1 MKTTKQQSK
10 PEKPRTA
17 KNNKKRAMT
26 PDTDEQSI
34 DEESENFVLGQA
46 LKELIVIDNGKVMEN
61 FDEKVRNG
69 DYEEGVN
76 RAIKRCEDRKEWKD
90 EDVKGEVIRAQKKAV
105 KHLIKTGMVEENNVK
120 VPDVTSSDSSSSGD
134 EKTLKKMRD
143 KAKLPH
149 CKDCPKHTSF
159 CADCIAAKQDKEE
172 EEKGFRRRA
181 VYGDLVPLTTKKSRV
196 TKKKVDVKLKNPPSK
211 SPQNSAL
218 DISRNSA
225 SSSRS
230 MSFNFSNRRNTG
242 PNLRSLNDSAM
253 QSDKSSVKFESNLVS
268 VGTQTDATCPI
279 NSTDSKE
286 NTLKPNSLGVRV

>member
-1 MKTTKQQSK
+1 
-10 PEKPRTA
+10 
-17 KNNKKRAMT
+17 
-26 PDTDEQSI
+26 
-34 DEESENFVLGQA
+34 
-46 LKELIVIDNGKVMEN
+46 
-61 FDEKVRNG
+61 
-69 DYEEGVN
+69 
-76 RAIKRCEDRKEWKD
+76 
-90 EDVKGEVIRAQKKAV
+90 
-105 KHLIKTGMVEENNVK
+105 MVEENNVK

-268 VGTQTDATCPI
+268 VGTQTDAVGPI
-279 NSTDSKE
+279 NSSDSKE
-286 NTLKPNSLGVRV
+286 STLKPNTLGVKVAPRRLNSERKVQYARPKSADEASDKSSNEGRKKIDVKSNSSKVKKSKSKT